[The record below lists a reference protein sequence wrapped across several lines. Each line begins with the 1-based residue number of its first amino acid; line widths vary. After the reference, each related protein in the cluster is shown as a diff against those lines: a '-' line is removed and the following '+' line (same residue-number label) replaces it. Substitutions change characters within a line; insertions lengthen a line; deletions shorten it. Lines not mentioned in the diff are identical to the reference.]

1 MKKNKLLFMIF
12 FASLIFSACSKVP
25 AGHVGIKVYLLGG
38 NKGVESEQL
47 GVGRYWIG
55 MNEELYIFPTFTQNY
70 VWTASETEGSPTD
83 ESITFQTVEGMS
95 VNADVGISYS
105 VKPDKVPL
113 IFQKYRKQLDEIT
126 DVYLRNMVR
135 DAFVSIASSR
145 PVEDVY
151 GVGKTEMLKNVEEY
165 VRKQCGEMFN
175 IERIYLVG
183 DLRLPKQVTD
193 ALNAKI
199 QATQQAQKIENEIRA
214 AKAQAEKKIAEAE
227 GNAKSIL
234 IEAEAQAKA
243 NKVLA
248 ASLTPEFVQY
258 QALKQ
263 WDGKLPATMIPNAG
277 VPFVPVK

>member
-1 MKKNKLLFMIF
+1 MTKVKLVLFTI
-12 FASLIFSACSKVP
+12 LIMLCFSACSTVP
-25 AGHVGIKVYLLGG
+25 AGYVGIKVYLLGT
-38 NKGVESEQL
+38 NKGVDTEQL

-55 MNEELYIFPTFTQNY
+55 MNEELYTFPTFTQNY
-70 VWTASETEGSPTD
+70 VWTASPTEGSPTD
-83 ESITFQTVEGMS
+83 ESISFQTVEGMS

-105 VKPDKVPL
+105 VVPDKVPL
-113 IFQKYRKQLDEIT
+113 IFQKYRKKLDEIT

-135 DAFVSIASSR
+135 DAFVSVASTR

-151 GVGKTEMLKNVEEY
+151 GVGKTEMLADVEKY

-183 DLRLPKQVTD
+183 DLRLPKPVTD

-199 QATQQAQKIENEIRA
+199 QATQQAQKIENELRS
-214 AKAQAEKKIAEAE
+214 AKAQAEKKVAEAE
-227 GNAKSIL
+227 GNAKSIW

-248 ASLTPEFVQY
+248 ASLSPEFVQY
-258 QALKQ
+258 QSLQK
-263 WDGKLPATMIPNAG
+263 WDGKLPTTMVPNSG
-277 VPFVPVK
+277 VPVIPIK